1 MLRPLW
7 LPFGTDRRLGQSIAG
22 SPGNF
27 HRITGAGKRRRDDS
41 ERNWETTSAMTHIDD
56 ENQEDKPLDPVMEG
70 VRRKMVKL
78 QLISGG
84 IMAVLFLAVLVSIF
98 YKLTRDEGGAQPAVA
113 TTPSFTVPS
122 DQPVSL
128 TANLPSGFRVV
139 QTSLSGSQ
147 MLIYGET
154 AAGERKAFVF
164 DLSLGR
170 IVADITLAG
179 N

>member
-1 MLRPLW
+1 MA
-7 LPFGTDRRLGQSIAG
+7 D
-22 SPGNF
+22 
-27 HRITGAGKRRRDDS
+27 
-41 ERNWETTSAMTHIDD
+41 IDD

-98 YKLTRDEGGAQPAVA
+98 YKLTREEGGAPAA
-113 TTPSFTVPS
+113 TATAPSLAVPS
-122 DQPVSL
+122 DQPLSL
-128 TANLPSGFRVV
+128 TANLPAGFRVV

-154 AAGERKAFVF
+154 AAGERKALVF

-170 IVADITLAG
+170 VIADVTLAG

>member
-1 MLRPLW
+1 
-7 LPFGTDRRLGQSIAG
+7 
-22 SPGNF
+22 
-27 HRITGAGKRRRDDS
+27 
-41 ERNWETTSAMTHIDD
+41 MTHIDD

-84 IMAVLFLAVLVSIF
+84 IMATLFLAVLVSIF
-98 YKLTRDEGGAQPAVA
+98 YKLTRDEGGAQQPVA
-113 TTPSFTVPS
+113 TTSQPFAVPS
-122 DQPVSL
+122 DQPLSL
-128 TANLPSGFRVV
+128 TANLPAGFRVA

-164 DLSLGR
+164 DLALGR
-170 IVADITLAG
+170 IIADVTLAG
-179 N
+179 D

>member
-1 MLRPLW
+1 M
-7 LPFGTDRRLGQSIAG
+7 TDI
-22 SPGNF
+22 N
-27 HRITGAGKRRRDDS
+27 
-41 ERNWETTSAMTHIDD
+41 D

-84 IMAVLFLAVLVSIF
+84 IMAVLFLAVLVSIV
-98 YKLTRDEGGAQPAVA
+98 YKLTREEVGAQPVA
-113 TTPSFTVPS
+113 ASAPSLAVPS
-122 DQPVSL
+122 DQPLSL
-128 TANLPSGFRVV
+128 TANLPAGFRVT

-164 DLSLGR
+164 DLALGR
-170 IVADITLAG
+170 IIADVTLAG
-179 N
+179 D